1 MSDPFT
7 TEAFSLLGVG
17 IFVIALRSYARITS
31 VGFRGLQFDDYLMC
45 VAAVRIADPLVLVF
59 ANPVAGHIL
68 PRDGSSIHRRRMVP
82 RSRKQ
87 WHDRRT
93 AKDTRSRV
101 ARALASSGWVEDAA
115 GRLESLHASAVD
127 PEVVHVSLLLKAD
140 VSNAT

>member
-7 TEAFSLLGVG
+7 TEAFTLLGVG
-17 IFVIALRSYARITS
+17 IFVIALRSYSRITS

-45 VAAVRIADPLVLVF
+45 VAAVRVAGPMILVF

-101 ARALASSGWVEDAA
+101 A
-115 GRLESLHASAVD
+115 
-127 PEVVHVSLLLKAD
+127 
-140 VSNAT
+140 